1 MPHPSSE
8 TAVPETVLRL
18 AWLVGLLGV
27 AICLGCA
34 ARGTSPGRPAPTML
48 PPLVVAEPVPSH
60 SKLEAGL
67 RARLDEAPPGES
79 LRAIVDLTEQVDL
92 SVLSRMLRE
101 QPRSKSERRAAVIAT
116 LERVADRQ
124 QARLRPEIERL
135 KADGVI
141 DYVRPVAIVNRLLV
155 EASASGLLALAESP
169 EVAAILPDWTS
180 ERDGGR
186 GESDSAESSA
196 EIHESWAV
204 SAMGIEALWDRG
216 LDGSGVVVATIDTG
230 AYGEHEQ
237 LRERMLGEGRG
248 WYDPVQARPTP
259 YDSHG
264 HGTSVLSVA
273 VGSNPSGRVIG
284 VAPGAQWAAA
294 LGNWKNFYSRW
305 RMTEA
310 ADWILRVARPDVLIN
325 AWSNDRSECSD
336 FDLPFINAWKA
347 AEIFVVFPAG
357 NAGPDPASGEAPAS
371 LTGTLPDG
379 GPVFS
384 VAALL
389 PGGEVDPTSSRGP
402 SRCGSQVFPSLA
414 APGANLPFAA
424 LGRPTAYAVGGG
436 TSLAAGLVGGAAALI
451 LQADPELSP
460 AEVERI
466 LLETARPLPPPND
479 PDTTGAGGVDLRS
492 LPERTG
498 APPATEWSSPKEQR
512 REVRP

>member
-1 MPHPSSE
+1 MPPPSSE
-8 TAVPETVLRL
+8 TAAPETVCRL
-18 AWLVGLLGV
+18 AWLVGLLGLAV
-27 AICLGCA
+27 CLGCA
-34 ARGTSPGRPAPTML
+34 ARGTTSTGPNSL
-48 PPLVVAEPVPSH
+48 PEPPVAVAEPVLPH

-92 SVLSRMLRE
+92 SLLSRMLRE
-101 QPRSKSERRAAVIAT
+101 QSRSKLQRRAAVVAA

-135 KADGVI
+135 TADGVI

-155 EASASGLLALAESP
+155 EGSVSGLLALAEST

-180 ERDGGR
+180 ERNGGR
-186 GESDSAESSA
+186 GESDPAEPPA
-196 EIHESWAV
+196 EIYESWAV
-204 SAMGIEALWDRG
+204 SAMGVEALWDRG

-237 LRERMLGEGRG
+237 LRGRMLGEGRG

-273 VGSNPSGRVIG
+273 VGSNPSGSVVG
-284 VAPGAQWAAA
+284 VAPGARWAAA

-325 AWSNDRSECSD
+325 AWSDDRSECSD
-336 FDLPFINAWKA
+336 FNLPFINAWKA

-357 NAGPDPASGEAPAS
+357 NAGPEPASGEAPAS
-371 LTGTLPDG
+371 LTGVLPDG

-389 PGGEVDPTSSRGP
+389 PGGEVNPTSSRGP
-402 SRCGSQVFPSLA
+402 SRCGSPAFPSLA

-424 LGRPTAYAVGGG
+424 LGSPTAYAFGGG

-460 AEVERI
+460 AEVERL

-498 APPATEWSSPKEQR
+498 APPATKRSSPKGQG

>member
-1 MPHPSSE
+1 MPQPSSR
-8 TAVPETVLRL
+8 TASRNPALRIAL
-18 AWLVGLLGV
+18 LVGLLG
-27 AICLGCA
+27 AAPCFGCA
-34 ARGTSPGRPAPTML
+34 ALRSPSGGRSSPPE
-48 PPLVVAEPVPSH
+48 PPLVVPEPAPPA
-60 SKLEAGL
+60 SKLEIGL
-67 RARLDEAPPGES
+67 RARLDEAPAGES
-79 LRAIVDLTEQVDL
+79 MRAIVDLTEQVDL
-92 SVLSRMLRE
+92 SLLSRMLRE
-101 QPRSKSERRAAVIAT
+101 RPRSKSERRAAVIAA

-124 QARLRPEIERL
+124 QARLQPEIDRL
-135 KADGVI
+135 TAAGLI

-155 EASASGLLALAESP
+155 EGTAAGLLALAVSP
-169 EVAAILPDWTS
+169 EVATILPDWTS
-180 ERDGGR
+180 ERNGGR
-186 GESDSAESSA
+186 GAPEAAGPAA
-196 EIHESWAV
+196 EIYESWAV

-237 LRERMLGEGRG
+237 LRGRMLGDGRG
-248 WYDPVQARPTP
+248 WYDPVQALPTP

-273 VGSNPSGRVIG
+273 VGSNPPGRVIG
-284 VAPGAQWAAA
+284 VAPGARWAAA

-325 AWSNDRSECSD
+325 AWSDDRSECSD

-357 NAGPDPASGEAPAS
+357 NAGPDPATGEAPAS
-371 LTGTLPDG
+371 LTGVLPEG

-389 PGGEVDPTSSRGP
+389 PGGEVNPTSSRGP
-402 SRCGSQVFPSLA
+402 SRCGSPAFPSLA

-451 LQADPELSP
+451 LQADPELGP
-460 AEVERI
+460 AEVER
-466 LLETARPLPPPND
+466 LLVETARPLPPPNE
-479 PDTTGAGGVDLRS
+479 PDATGAGGVDLRS
-492 LPERTG
+492 VPQRIGLAPGTER
-498 APPATEWSSPKEQR
+498 SSPPGER
-512 REVRP
+512 REAHP